1 MQKTITKFEIKKDER
16 VYQFLMENDSPLG
29 ELHDVLLEMREHVI
43 QVVNKVIEDQ
53 KSQSKTDDSLE
64 IKPDA

>member
-16 VYQFLMENDSPLG
+16 VYLFLMENDSPLG

-53 KSQSKTDDSLE
+53 KNQPKKEDFGE
-64 IKPDA
+64 IKSDA